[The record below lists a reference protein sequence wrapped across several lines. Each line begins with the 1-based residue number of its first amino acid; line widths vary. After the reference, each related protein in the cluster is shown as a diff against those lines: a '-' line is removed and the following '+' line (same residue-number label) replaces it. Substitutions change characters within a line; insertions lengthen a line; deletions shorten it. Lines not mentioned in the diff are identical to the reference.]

1 MQMPLKTMQMPLKNK
16 IKMNIYLSS
25 YLSRIRERAPGQR
38 PRGALERPCIGAL
51 GPEGLGPLGTWA
63 LGRTRARSRSPHNH
77 ARLTKTGAAADNGS
91 LHADPAAHT
100 TMLG

>member
-38 PRGALERPCIGAL
+38 PRGALERPCTGAL

-63 LGRTRARSRSPHNH
+63 H
-77 ARLTKTGAAADNGS
+77 ARAIPQPTQ
-91 LHADPAAHT
+91 PC
-100 TMLG
+100 